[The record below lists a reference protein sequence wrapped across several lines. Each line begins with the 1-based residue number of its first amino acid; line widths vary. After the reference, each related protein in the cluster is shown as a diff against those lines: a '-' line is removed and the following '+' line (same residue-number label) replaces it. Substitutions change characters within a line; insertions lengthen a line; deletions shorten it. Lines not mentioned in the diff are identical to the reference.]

1 MTESV
6 YGLAYAESVRTI
18 SAQAS
23 ALDGLRTRAATILA
37 ATALVTS
44 FLGGQ
49 SLGAPGGGLD
59 GWSYIALGLL
69 GAVFLLTAAILW
81 PYGWQFSQDAAEL
94 VRIYD
99 DADMD
104 YASAQRDLAIHLDAN
119 LDSNE
124 ARIVRLAW
132 AFKLSALF
140 LTLEAIVWIIDLQ
153 S

>member
-6 YGLAYAESVRTI
+6 YGLAYAESVRAI
-18 SAQAS
+18 AAQAS

-49 SLGAPGGGLD
+49 SLAQTGEGLD
-59 GWSYIALGLL
+59 GWSYVALCLL
-69 GAVFLLTAAILW
+69 GAVFVLTAAILW

-94 VRIYD
+94 VAIYD
-99 DADMD
+99 GTDID
-104 YASAQRDLAIHLDAN
+104 YASAQRELAIHLDAN
-119 LDSNE
+119 LDANE
-124 ARIVRLAW
+124 RRIVRLAW
-132 AFKLSALF
+132 AFKLSALL